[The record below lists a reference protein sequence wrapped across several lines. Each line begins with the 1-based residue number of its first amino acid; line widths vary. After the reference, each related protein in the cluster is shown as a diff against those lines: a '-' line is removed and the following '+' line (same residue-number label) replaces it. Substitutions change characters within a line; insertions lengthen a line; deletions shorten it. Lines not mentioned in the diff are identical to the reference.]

1 MGRRRLCF
9 GAVSPP
15 SQGPQDTVSPSI
27 MRDMTTSCEARLG
40 SATAGE
46 GESLNSNSVSPT
58 RLKQG

>member
-1 MGRRRLCF
+1 MGRRRPGF

-27 MRDMTTSCEARLG
+27 MRDMTTSCEAG
-40 SATAGE
+40 PGFAAAGE
-46 GESLNSNSVSPT
+46 GESVNSNSLSPT